1 MVLVKAIFLLNLN
14 AEQVKIRVKVRYEKQ
29 NTIFLY

>member
-1 MVLVKAIFLLNLN
+1 MVLVKVILLPNLN
-14 AEQVKIRVKVRYEKQ
+14 AEQVKIRVDVTDEKG

>member
-1 MVLVKAIFLLNLN
+1 MVLVKAIFLLSLN
-14 AEQVKIRVKVRYEKQ
+14 AEQVKIRVKVRYEKG